1 VLGKMLIN
9 NYNSVDAISSVIN
22 KGDASMIDDTIT
34 TCKFYNDRDGNDSDG
49 KPRKFS
55 SVADEIFHSTYEYVY
70 VFETDMAR
78 WQCYD
83 VALEKWSNLSTLLYP
98 PGNPLSDEQVDSLI
112 KEHLADG
119 DLVDIAYL
127 IRAVEE
133 KHGILE
139 TSNV

>member
-1 VLGKMLIN
+1 
-9 NYNSVDAISSVIN
+9 
-22 KGDASMIDDTIT
+22 
-34 TCKFYNDRDGNDSDG
+34 
-49 KPRKFS
+49 
-55 SVADEIFHSTYEYVY
+55 VY

-98 PGNPLSDEQVDSLI
+98 PGNPLSDVQVDSLI